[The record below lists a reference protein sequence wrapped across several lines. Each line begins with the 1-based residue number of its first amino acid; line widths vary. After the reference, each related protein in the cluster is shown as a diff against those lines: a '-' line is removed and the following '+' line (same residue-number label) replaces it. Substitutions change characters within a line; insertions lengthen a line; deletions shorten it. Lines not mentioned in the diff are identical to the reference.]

1 MSLAASQHVR
11 SSKTRDQIQ
20 ALAGRC
26 LTTFAEAE
34 ASILWPPD
42 VKSQLNEKDHGAGK
56 D

>member
-26 LTTFAEAE
+26 LTTVAEAE
-34 ASILWPPD
+34 ASILRPPD
-42 VKSQLNEKDHGAGK
+42 VKSRLNEKDCDAGK